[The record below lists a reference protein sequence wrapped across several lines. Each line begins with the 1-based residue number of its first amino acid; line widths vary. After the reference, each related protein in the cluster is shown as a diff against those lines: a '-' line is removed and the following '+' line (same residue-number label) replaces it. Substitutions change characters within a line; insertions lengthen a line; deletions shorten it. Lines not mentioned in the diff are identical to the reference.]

1 MTNYYHISVMETA
14 KEMKNTTGFGTS
26 TNNRHSIDKKT
37 LKELNFS

>member
-1 MTNYYHISVMETA
+1 MTNYYHISVTETA
-14 KEMKNTTGFGTS
+14 KEMKHFGTS